1 MTSGI
6 LRARCF
12 HASLGRFH
20 ISSCCH
26 QLPIWIDGA
35 IRKEIREQDA
45 TTTAPVFA
53 SPTRKQLWRSH
64 TDAVLAG
71 SLSRRTD
78 RARAFLHAD
87 SALQIGLSLGL
98 GLPEGMTQKREKGT
112 LLGL

>member
-26 QLPIWIDGA
+26 QLPIWIDAA

-45 TTTAPVFA
+45 TTAAPVFA
-53 SPTRKQLWRSH
+53 RPAKIPLWRSH
-64 TDAVLAG
+64 AGAVFAV

-78 RARAFLHAD
+78 RARALRAD
-87 SALQIGLSLGL
+87 SAPQIGLGLWLGL
-98 GLPEGMTQKREKGT
+98 AEGMTQKREKRT

>member
-12 HASLGRFH
+12 HASLSRFH
-20 ISSCCH
+20 IFSCCH
-26 QLPIWIDGA
+26 QLPILIEAA
-35 IRKEIREQDA
+35 IRKEGHEPNA
-45 TTTAPVFA
+45 TAVIPVFA
-53 SPTRKQLWRSH
+53 RPAKKRLWQWY
-64 TDAVLAG
+64 TGAVLAG

-78 RARAFLHAD
+78 RARALLRAD